1 MSKTTLV
8 VPTDFSSV
16 ANTALNHALYIAK
29 PMDGKVVLLHILK
42 SDNDRAEAE
51 NRLSDIAEAAI
62 QDSGVAVEY
71 LTHVGSIFDDIGNIA
86 RELEARLILMGTHG
100 MKGWQ
105 FLTGS
110 NALRVIKDS
119 TTPFIVVQERK
130 IEEGGYDVIVL
141 PIDLSKEE
149 KQKLKGA
156 VEIAK
161 FFGSM
166 VHIVSPIHNDEFL
179 RNQQQRNMH
188 YAETFLEEEG
198 VKHESHILEDS
209 GSFDQEVVAFA
220 EKVNADLIS
229 IINHEDAVGALFGS
243 SFEQQL
249 ITNKSEIPVM
259 VINPTAITTLGGVIG
274 T

>member
-16 ANTALNHALYIAK
+16 AATALNHALYIAE
-29 PMDGKVVLLHILK
+29 PMNGKVVLLHILK
-42 SDNDRAEAE
+42 SDGDREAAEAKMNE
-51 NRLSDIAEAAI
+51 IADEA
-62 QDSGVAVEY
+62 SRETGVEVEY
-71 LTHVGSIFDDIGNIA
+71 LAEVGSIFEEIG
-86 RELEARLILMGTHG
+86 RVSSELEASLIIMGTHG

-119 TTPFIVVQERK
+119 STPFIVVQERK
-130 IEEGGYDVIVL
+130 IDKGGYDVIVL

-161 FFGSM
+161 FFDSM
-166 VHIVSPIHNDEFL
+166 VHIVSPIHSDEFL
-179 RNQQQRNMH
+179 RNQQKRNMAF
-188 YAETFLEEEG
+188 AESYLKEQGIKF
-198 VKHESHILEDS
+198 ESHILEDS
-209 GSFDQEVVAFA
+209 GSFDKEVVDFA
-220 EKVNADLIS
+220 IRVNADLIS

-259 VINPTAITTLGGVIG
+259 VINPKAITTLGGVIG

>member
-8 VPTDFSSV
+8 VPHDFSSV
-16 ANTALNHALYIAK
+16 ADTAVNHALYIAK
-29 PMDGKVVLLHILK
+29 PMNGKVVLLHILK
-42 SDNDRAEAE
+42 SDADRDNAEAKLNDIADRAS
-51 NRLSDIAEAAI
+51 R
-62 QDSGVAVEY
+62 DSGVEVEF
-71 LTHVGSIFDDIGNIA
+71 LTHVGSIFEDIGNIS
-86 RELEARLILMGTHG
+86 RNLEASLILMGTHG

-119 TTPFIVVQERK
+119 STPFIVVQERK

-149 KQKLKGA
+149 KQKLRGA

-161 FFGSM
+161 FFDSM

-179 RNQQQRNMH
+179 RNQQQRNMSF
-188 YAETFLEEEG
+188 AESDLKEQG
-198 VKHESHILEDS
+198 VKFESHILEDA
-209 GSFDQEVVAFA
+209 GSFDQEVVDFA
-220 EKVNADLIS
+220 VKVNADLIS

-249 ITNKSEIPVM
+249 ISNKSQIPVM
-259 VINPTAITTLGGVIG
+259 VINPKAITTLGGVIG

>member
-8 VPTDFSSV
+8 VQHDFSSV
-16 ANTALNHALYIAK
+16 ADTALNHALYIAK
-29 PMDGKVVLLHILK
+29 PMNGKVVLLHILK
-42 SDNDRAEAE
+42 SDAERKSAEAKLNE
-51 NRLSDIAEAAI
+51 IADRSQRE
-62 QDSGVAVEY
+62 SGVDVEF
-71 LTHVGSIFDDIGNIA
+71 LTHVGSIFDDIGNIS
-86 RELEARLILMGTHG
+86 RDLESSLIIMGTYG

-119 TTPFIVVQERK
+119 STPFIVVQVRK
-130 IEEGGYDVIVL
+130 IDKGGYDVIVL

-149 KQKLKGA
+149 KQKLRGA

-161 FFGSM
+161 FFNSM

-179 RNQQQRNMH
+179 RNQQQRNMT
-188 YAETFLEEEG
+188 YAEEHLHEKG
-198 VKHESHILEDS
+198 VKFESHILEDA
-209 GSFDQEVVAFA
+209 GSFDEEVVDFA
-220 EKVNADLIS
+220 VKVNADLIS

-249 ITNKSEIPVM
+249 ITNKSQIPAM
-259 VINPTAITTLGGVIG
+259 VINPKAITTLGGVIG